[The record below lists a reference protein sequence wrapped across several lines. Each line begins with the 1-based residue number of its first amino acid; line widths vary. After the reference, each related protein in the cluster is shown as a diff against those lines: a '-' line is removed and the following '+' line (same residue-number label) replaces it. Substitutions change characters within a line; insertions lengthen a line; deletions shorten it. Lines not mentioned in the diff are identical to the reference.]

1 MRSIAAM
8 TDPPPFDDRVQNLG
22 LHEVDRALSANYGR
36 LSKSQR
42 QVIDHL
48 LRDARYAA
56 VTPGTDI
63 AKALGVSESTVTRA
77 AQALGFAGYPD
88 LQMRLR
94 AQFATRTPERIAS
107 VVTELGDDPAAAA
120 ARVMLEDAA
129 NVRQTA
135 EDLVPEDVTTA
146 IDALVAAHSV
156 YVFGAR
162 GSFGV
167 ALILGVG
174 LQLLLPDARIL
185 HQTAGNLPDQLL
197 SMSADDALVAVSL
210 RRVDRVTVSVLKHA
224 HRLGAAA
231 IIITDHRSSTVTRM
245 ADLSL
250 VVRPAPL
257 RLTPSYAA
265 AASLVNALI
274 TAMSLR
280 LRDHAHSRLQLAE
293 QLWHDFAT
301 IEDTIG

>member
-1 MRSIAAM
+1 M
-8 TDPPPFDDRVQNLG
+8 TDSPLSDDHAKKAG
-22 LHEVDRALSANYGR
+22 LHAVDHALTENYAR
-36 LSKSQR
+36 LTKAQR
-42 QVIDHL
+42 HVIDHL
-48 LRDARYAA
+48 LRDTRYAA
-56 VTPGTDI
+56 VTSGAGV

-88 LQMRLR
+88 FQMHLR
-94 AQFATRTPERIAS
+94 AHFATRTPERLAS
-107 VVTELGDDPAAAA
+107 AVTELGDDPVAAAV
-120 ARVMLEDAA
+120 RVMLEDAA

-135 EDLVPEDVTTA
+135 EDLVPEDVTAA
-146 IDALVAAHSV
+146 IDALVAARSV
-156 YVFGAR
+156 SIFGSR

-167 ALILGVG
+167 ALMLGVG

-197 SMSADDALVAVSL
+197 SMSGDDALVAVSL
-210 RRVDRVTVSVLKHA
+210 RRVDRVTISVLKHA
-224 HRLGAAA
+224 RRVGAAT
-231 IIITDHRSSTVTRM
+231 IIITDHRSSTVTRL
-245 ADLSL
+245 ADIPL

-280 LRDHAHSRLQLAE
+280 LRDQSQPRLQLAE
-293 QLWHDFAT
+293 TLWRDFAT
-301 IEDTIG
+301 LEDFVRYDEQR